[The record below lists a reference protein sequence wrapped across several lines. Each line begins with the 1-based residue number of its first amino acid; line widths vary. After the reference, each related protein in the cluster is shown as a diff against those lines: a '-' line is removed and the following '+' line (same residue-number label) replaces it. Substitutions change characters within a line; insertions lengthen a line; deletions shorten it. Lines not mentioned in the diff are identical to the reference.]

1 MPPAAAPPQ
10 SMPISRAGMR
20 EIVTVSELNRAVS
33 AMLERGFPLLW
44 VGGEISNFTRASS
57 GHWYFTLKDAGAQ
70 VRCVMFRGRNQYAE
84 FAPREGDR
92 VEVRAT
98 VSLYEPRG
106 DFQLGVESIRRAG
119 AGDLYQAFLRLKER
133 LSAEGLFDPD
143 RKRPIPAT
151 PRAIGVVTS
160 PQAAALRDVLTT
172 LARRA
177 PRLGVVVYPTP
188 VQGVDAPPR
197 IVAAIQAANARAEVD
212 VLLVVRGG
220 GSLEDLWAFNDERV
234 ARAIAAS
241 ALPVVAGVGH
251 ETDVTIADF
260 VADARAPTPTGAA
273 ALASPDTA
281 AQRGRLRA
289 AAARVEHAMR
299 RRLERAEQ
307 QLDSAQRLLR
317 SPTQQWSAKR
327 QRLGALAHRLSAAMA
342 RREAHASARVGGA
355 AARLR
360 APRLDVAQQRL
371 ESVSRAL
378 VRAAG
383 GRAEAASQ
391 RFAAAAAGL
400 ELVSPRAVLSRGYAI
415 VRDDDGRIVRAAR
428 QAPPGTSL
436 RIELGQGALRAR
448 VTGTPLDP
456 AAGHPADPATDSAP
470 DATPGESS

>member
-1 MPPAAAPPQ
+1 
-10 SMPISRAGMR
+10 MR
-20 EIVTVSELNRAVS
+20 EIVTVSELNRAVA

-119 AGDLYQAFLRLKER
+119 AGDLYQAFLRLKEK
-133 LSAEGLFDPD
+133 LSAEGLFAPD

-177 PRLGVVVYPTP
+177 PRLPVVIYPTP
-188 VQGVDAPPR
+188 VQGVEAPPR

-273 ALASPDTA
+273 ALASPDMA

-317 SPTQQWSAKR
+317 SPAQQWSSKL
-327 QRLGALAHRLSAAMA
+327 QRLDALAHRLATALA
-342 RREAHASARVGGA
+342 RRESHASARGGAA

-360 APRLDVAQQRL
+360 PPRLDVARQRL
-371 ESVSRAL
+371 ESLSRAL
-378 VRAAG
+378 ARAVE
-383 GRAEAASQ
+383 GRAETASQ

-415 VRDDDGRIVRAAR
+415 VRDERGRIVREAQ
-428 QAPPGTSL
+428 QAPVGTVV
-436 RIELGQGALRAR
+436 RIELGEGALRAR
-448 VTGTPLDP
+448 VTGSSGDP
-456 AAGHPADPATDSAP
+456 APESARDP
-470 DATPGESS
+470 TPGESS